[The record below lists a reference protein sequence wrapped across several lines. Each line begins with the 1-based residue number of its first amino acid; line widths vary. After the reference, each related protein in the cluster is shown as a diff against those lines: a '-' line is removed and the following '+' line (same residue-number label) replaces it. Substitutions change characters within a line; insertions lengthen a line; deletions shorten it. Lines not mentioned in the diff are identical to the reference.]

1 MCRKSGEKPLGVTMR
16 KFALLLAAS
25 MLVAAPLAAMS
36 STDSHAAAKARK
48 AAAKSDKGAAKS
60 GGDPNTAF
68 VRALGDLSASLSQPN
83 TGAPKAEKAT
93 KGKGKAKK
101 TAKKSGKKSKK
112 A

>member
-1 MCRKSGEKPLGVTMR
+1 
-16 KFALLLAAS
+16 

-36 STDSHAAAKARK
+36 STDSHAAAAKAKK
-48 AAAKSDKGAAKS
+48 ATAKGGKGGAESGSDQ
-60 GGDPNTAF
+60 NTAF
-68 VRALGDLSASLSQPN
+68 LRALGDLSASLSQPN

-101 TAKKSGKKSKK
+101 TARKSGKKSKR

>member
-1 MCRKSGEKPLGVTMR
+1 M
-16 KFALLLAAS
+16 LLRPRPKKA
-25 MLVAAPLAAMS
+25 
-36 STDSHAAAKARK
+36 TAKGG
-48 AAAKSDKGAAKS
+48 KGGAES

-83 TGAPKAEKAT
+83 TGAPKAEKAA

-101 TAKKSGKKSKK
+101 TAKKSGKKSKRK